1 MSSHPKLVLDTNVL
15 RDREFIHWTQSQY
28 HGKVCTSVVS
38 YMELK
43 RQMLHNGREDNLDLI
58 LRKANIDVLQYT
70 PRMATF
76 AAQTMDKKGDGR
88 CKTCGKID
96 WADIMIYSSI
106 DNPPTILVTKNIK
119 DFPYERV
126 KTPEEIMEMF
136 SGRFS
141 LSIEI

>member
-15 RDREFIHWTQSQY
+15 RDKDFIHWTQSEY

-43 RQMLHNGREDNLDLI
+43 RQMLHNGREDNLDSI
-58 LRKANIDVLQYT
+58 PKKANIDVLYYT
-70 PRMATF
+70 LRMATN
-76 AAQTMDKKGDGR
+76 AARIMDQRGDSR
-88 CKTCGKID
+88 CSSCGKID

-141 LSIEI
+141 LST